1 MAQKDLKFLW
11 GTNSKMSGSD
21 APDVVDGN
29 AYFAIVN
36 GTTKYPD
43 SAPAN
48 EAFIYLDKD
57 NNRYNVIA
65 KRAIFDALGNKIHT
79 KYATEIDASGNTMTL
94 YAPGDA
100 GNNATAL
107 GSASI
112 IQAVAL
118 ATDTTNATTYK
129 IKATVNGV
137 ASNAYALVAADSSHA
152 GIITASGTQD
162 IAGIKKFVN
171 TTDSTTT
178 ATGAVVVSGGVG
190 IAKQLVVGDR
200 AIVNRIA
207 ISSTD
212 AVAHLQFCRGGLNYI
227 QTVPNGSIGFLPNG
241 KDLSEANCDLVI
253 KAGSLYPGT
262 TNLVGLGDSGHQWQ
276 AVYSGNYRSAGT
288 MNIETGAAATSG
300 ATLTLQPKST
310 TYWYQGTNT
319 SLIFYHKNYSDNTA
333 TERFRLAAGGNL
345 EISTNIN
352 PKTNNTYTLGA
363 STYKWSN
370 VYATT
375 FTGNLTGKFTTA
387 RNISLGTGVTSTP
400 IGFDGS
406 ADIVIPVTGVKEA
419 YLSWGGKHLKN
430 TCSALDASLIP
441 ALGANRFAFMS
452 SSKVTLQSS
461 RDGGITW
468 TNIDDNAMKKQFFNT
483 IAANLVI
490 GNDPNTKTGVDK
502 SLYMSRVIIDTTS
515 NIYAILKK
523 FAIYMATNGSTDC
536 YCTLEG
542 RTLANKKAG
551 NNTWK
556 MFAEKVPLSGWSGW
570 NIINISGFQTAATND
585 ATYDSYYSEIR
596 FTFGVTK
603 HSSTATYPGLRVY
616 GIMGFGNDAWTSPS
630 AMATSG
636 HLYSYDYDG
645 NATFPGRIAATAF
658 RGQLGITNKTYTS
671 TAAYQYLMHSGAVS
685 GDNTVNASENL
696 YLYATNTA
704 AWFNV
709 GKGSK
714 GGITLHNG
722 SGLYV
727 NITPTTLTA
736 QRQITLPDA
745 GGTVLTS
752 DYFADYVSP
761 RTHKHKV
768 THTPA
773 GTVAAPV
780 FTGTSVN
787 TGATAST
794 VAVGSNAHVHTYDK
808 LTTINAPTF
817 GHTATASAG
826 PSATTTVYS
835 VTNVG
840 SAPSLTMS
848 VSNHQLQISFSAGSV
863 PTRSGV
869 TVPTSTHTHNYDKL
883 TSIAAPTFSHTSTNS
898 GKPSATTNV
907 PTAAHIHA
915 VTAAGTNS
923 APAFTGTAATLTTT
937 TQV

>member
-11 GTNSKMSGSD
+11 GTNSKMSGTS
-21 APDVVDGN
+21 APTIVDGK
-29 AYFAIVN
+29 AYFAIVD

-57 NNRYNVIA
+57 NKRYNVIA

-137 ASNAYALVAADSSHA
+137 ASNAYALVAADSEHA
-152 GIITASGTQD
+152 GIVTASGTQD
-162 IAGIKKFVN
+162 IAGIKKFVD
-171 TTDSTTT
+171 TTNSTTT
-178 ATGAVVVSGGVG
+178 ATGAVVVAGGVG

-200 AIVNRIA
+200 AIVDRIA
-207 ISSTD
+207 ISNTGS
-212 AVAHLQFCRGGLNYI
+212 VAHLQFSRSGLNYI
-227 QTVPNGSIGFLPNG
+227 QTVPDGFIGFLPNG
-241 KDLSEANCDLVI
+241 KDLSAANCDLII
-253 KAGSLYPGT
+253 KNGSVYPGT
-262 TNLVGLGDSGHQWQ
+262 SNLVGLGDSSHQWQ
-276 AVYSGNYRSAGT
+276 TVYSRYYRSIQSMG
-288 MNIETGAAATSG
+288 IESGSEMKIDAKGGLYLQWLNTAELYFQQKNSTSG
-300 ATLTLQPKST
+300 ATT
-310 TYWYQGTNT
+310 TVGRFKTDG
-319 SLIFYHKNYSDNTA
+319 SLLLYSH
-333 TERFRLAAGGNL
+333 LL
-345 EISTNIN
+345 
-352 PKTNNTYTLGA
+352 PA
-363 STYKWSN
+363 SNSSIDIGSSSYKWRN

-375 FTGNLTGKFTTA
+375 FTGNLTGKLTTA
-387 RNISLGTGVTSTP
+387 RNISLGTGATSTP
-400 IGFDGS
+400 VGFDGS
-406 ADIVIPVTGVKEA
+406 ADIVLPVTGIKEA
-419 YLSWGGKHLKN
+419 YLTWGGKN
-430 TCSALDASLIP
+430 ISGSAGPLDASLI
-441 ALGANRFAFMS
+441 ANLGANRFAFLS
-452 SSKVTLQSS
+452 PNKVTLLASKDS
-461 RDGGITW
+461 GATW
-468 TNIDDNAMKKQFFNT
+468 TEVDDTVNKKKLFRTIDSNFT
-483 IAANLVI
+483 I
-490 GNDPNTKTGVDK
+490 GNDATTTKVNKTNY
-502 SLYMSRVIIDTTS
+502 LSRVIVTTS
-515 NIYAILKK
+515 NHLYAILKK
-523 FAIYMATNGSTDC
+523 FALYISSEGSSGC
-536 YCTLEG
+536 YCTIEA
-542 RTLANKKAG
+542 RTKADQDAN

-556 MFAEKVPLSGWSGW
+556 MFAERVSMSGWSGW
-570 NIINISGFQTAATND
+570 NIINLTEYIQTHGNT
-585 ATYDSYYSEIR
+585 TSQYSQIR
-596 FTFGVTK
+596 FTFGVTS
-603 HSSTATYPGLRVY
+603 HPATSAYSGFKVY
-616 GIMGFGNDAWTSPS
+616 GIMAFGETCWQPPS
-630 AMATSG
+630 TMAKDG
-636 HLYSYDYDG
+636 HLYTYDYDG

-658 RGQLGITNKTYTS
+658 RGNLGITNKTYTS

-696 YLYATNTA
+696 YLYATDTA
-704 AWFNV
+704 SWFNV
-709 GKGSK
+709 GKGNK

-727 NITPTTLTA
+727 NISPTTLTA
-736 QRQITLPDA
+736 QRSITLPDA

-787 TGATAST
+787 TGATSST
-794 VAVGSNAHVHTYDK
+794 VSVGSSAHVHTYDK

-826 PSATTTVYS
+826 PSDTTTVYS
-835 VTNVG
+835 ITNVG
-840 SAPSLTMS
+840 SAPSLSMS
-848 VSNHQLQISFSAGSV
+848 VTNHQLQISFSAGSV

-869 TVPTSTHTHNYDKL
+869 TVPNSTHTHNYDKL

-898 GKPSATTNV
+898 GKPSATTSV

>member
-11 GTNSKMSGSD
+11 GTNSKMSGTS
-21 APDVVDGN
+21 APTIVDGK
-29 AYFAIVN
+29 AYFAIVD

-57 NNRYNVIA
+57 SKRYNVIA

-118 ATDTTNATTYK
+118 ATDTTDATTYK

-137 ASNAYALVAADSSHA
+137 ASNAYSLVAADSTHA
-152 GIITASGTQD
+152 GIVTASGSQD

-190 IAKQLVVGDR
+190 IAKQLVVGNR
-200 AIVNRIA
+200 AIIDRIA

-227 QTVPNGSIGFLPNG
+227 QTVPNGFIGFLPNG
-241 KDLSEANCDLVI
+241 KDLSEANCDLII
-253 KAGSLYPGT
+253 KANSLYPGT
-262 TNLVGLGDSGHQWQ
+262 TNLVGLGDSSHQWQ

-288 MNIETGAAATSG
+288 MTIETGAAATSG
-300 ATLTLQPKST
+300 ATLTINAKST
-310 TYWYQGTNT
+310 TYWYQGENT
-319 SLIFYHKNYSDNTA
+319 SLIFYHKNYSNNTV
-333 TERFRLAAGGNL
+333 TERFRLIADGYLLIN
-345 EISTNIN
+345 TNII
-352 PKTNNTYTLGA
+352 PKVNNAYTLGTSSA
-363 STYKWSN
+363 KWSN
-370 VYATT
+370 IYATT
-375 FTGNLTGKFTTA
+375 FTGNLTGKLTTA
-387 RNISLGTGVTSTP
+387 RNISLGTGATSTP
-400 IGFDGS
+400 IEFDGS
-406 ADIVIPVTGVKEA
+406 ADIVLPVTSIKES
-419 YLSWGGKHLKN
+419 YLQWGGKN
-430 TCSALDASLIP
+430 ISGSAGPLDASLIST
-441 ALGANRFAFMS
+441 LGADRFAFFDI
-452 SSKVTLQSS
+452 SKIELQYSTNKGS
-461 RDGGITW
+461 TWTTVDDDTIKRKLFGDGG
-468 TNIDDNAMKKQFFNT
+468 AQFN
-483 IAANLVI
+483 I
-490 GNDPNTKTGVDK
+490 GNTPAVTQTDK
-502 SLYMSRVIIDTTS
+502 SQCMNRIILTTS
-515 NIYAILKK
+515 NCLYAIIKK
-523 FAIYMATNGSTDC
+523 IAIEVNTNGSSDC
-536 YCTLEG
+536 YCNIEA
-542 RTLANKKAG
+542 RTKANQDA
-551 NNTWK
+551 NIDTWVS
-556 MFAEKVPLSGWSGW
+556 FVEQCPVSGWSGW
-570 NIINISGFQTAATND
+570 NIINLTKTLQTHGNT
-585 ATYDSYYSEIR
+585 SSQYSQIR
-596 FTFGVTK
+596 FTFGVTSHASTVKYAGLNIQRIMCFSDQCWNAPSYMAK
-603 HSSTATYPGLRVY
+603 H
-616 GIMGFGNDAWTSPS
+616 
-630 AMATSG
+630 G
-636 HLYSYDYDG
+636 HLYNFGMDG
-645 NATFPGRIAATAF
+645 SAAFPAGVSATSFSGKFNITLDNMPSDSKRYLLTTGGTSGNWTI
-658 RGQLGITNKTYTS
+658 LGNNRFYIQDNSFNTTLFLGAKNITGKIGLSQGNYGVELS
-671 TAAYQYLMHSGAVS
+671 ASSLTAA
-685 GDNTVNASENL
+685 
-696 YLYATNTA
+696 
-704 AWFNV
+704 
-709 GKGSK
+709 
-714 GGITLHNG
+714 
-722 SGLYV
+722 
-727 NITPTTLTA
+727 
-736 QRQITLPDA
+736 RQITFPDA
-745 GGTVLTS
+745 NGIVLTS

-780 FTGTSVN
+780 FTGSSVD
-787 TGATAST
+787 TGATSST
-794 VAVGSNAHVHTYDK
+794 VSVGSSAHVHTYDK

-835 VTNVG
+835 ITNVG
-840 SAPSLTMS
+840 SAPSLSMS
-848 VSNHQLQISFSAGSV
+848 VSSHKLAITFSAGSV

-869 TVPTSTHTHNYDKL
+869 TVPNSTHTHNYDKL

-898 GKPSATTNV
+898 GKPSATTSV